1 MLEKEKEMSMSCDGL
16 ISRFLIAAPK
26 PIRQELTSEIN
37 TTDGLKLNHL
47 IYGIYTINKNFIKIL
62 DNSIEENIMLKF
74 DESSFAALNKKFR
87 EYDATAQKFEIVN
100 PFIWFDISFFYFSN
114 V

>member
-1 MLEKEKEMSMSCDGL
+1 
-16 ISRFLIAAPK
+16 
-26 PIRQELTSEIN
+26 
-37 TTDGLKLNHL
+37 
-47 IYGIYTINKNFIKIL
+47 
-62 DNSIEENIMLKF
+62 MLKF

-87 EYDATAQKFEIVN
+87 EYDATAQKFEIDN